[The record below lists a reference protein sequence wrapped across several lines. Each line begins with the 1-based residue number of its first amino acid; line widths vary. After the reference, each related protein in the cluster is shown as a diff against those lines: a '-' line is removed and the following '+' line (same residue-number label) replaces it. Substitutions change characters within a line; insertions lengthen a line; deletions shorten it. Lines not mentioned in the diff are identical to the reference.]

1 MLTTLRQIIEQVL
14 KEPNI
19 EKALDFLVHRTRE
32 ALCVDCCS
40 VYIAEQ
46 QRQRYRLV
54 ATDGLSRE
62 SVGKVVL
69 RFGEGLVGLVGK
81 RNELF
86 NLADAQNHPNF
97 KYIPEIGEEEFRSF
111 LGVPVEHEGV
121 VLGVLIIQQKDSRQF
136 TETEESFLV
145 TLAAQLA
152 SILYLSDLKEKSESE
167 THEEPLACD
176 FGSGGIAIARGWVWQ
191 PHMEL
196 EQVLLKK
203 TDDPEMQV
211 ELFHQAVFQLQ
222 LDLDSLTL
230 RIYDTVKKQDLSN
243 VFDAYQQLLE
253 DGEFTCAVDQKIYD
267 ESWCASSAV
276 KLVTE
281 DLIKNKEAAGQKEEA
296 LSINDLAQRILSRLA
311 HSYLEDFDFS
321 EPVILLAEEITA
333 ALIAEVPRER
343 IAGIVSLRGGGNS
356 LAAILARN
364 MNIPTL
370 MGVSLPLQKLDRHLF
385 IVDGIR
391 RELLIDPPAGVIAEY
406 SGMMTANAQNS
417 RVYMDERNLPAETED
432 HVHINVNLNAGLSME
447 DNVQELLPMIDGVG
461 LYRTEVEF
469 MMHKT
474 FPTELEECRHYEE
487 VLKNF
492 ADRKV
497 VMRTMDVGGDKP
509 LPYLPVNELNPFLGW
524 RGIRI
529 SLDRPNLLLTQF
541 RAMLKA
547 GRKYDNLEIML
558 PMISSLEEVLQAKAL
573 LDQAYNEICEEFST
587 VISYPKLGAMI
598 EVPAA
603 TFILEDL
610 APHIDFFS
618 IGSNDLTQ
626 YMLAVDRGNPKVAKL
641 YDCFQPSMLRVF
653 SRLFRICNHE
663 INKPISV
670 CGELAG
676 DPLGAMMLVSIGY
689 RELSMNYTSIP
700 LVKYILRHVNI
711 AELEAVFNEAIKS
724 SSADEIRRLYRSY
737 AEKKGLLNLLGI
749 LRQAKHD

>member
-81 RNELF
+81 RNELL

-432 HVHINVNLNAGLSME
+432 QVHINVNLNAGLSVE

-497 VMRTMDVGGDKP
+497 IMRTMDVGGDKP

-529 SLDRPNLLLTQF
+529 SLDRPNLLLTQ
-541 RAMLKA
+541 KA
-547 GRKYDNLEIML
+547 
-558 PMISSLEEVLQAKAL
+558 SL
-573 LDQAYNEICEEFST
+573 
-587 VISYPKLGAMI
+587 KLGDEIAKINGIEMSSWYRIVDMI
-598 EVPAA
+598 HDSNGAPLNLVVKRDGSLYQTTVVPENKYSEK
-603 TFILEDL
+603 TKMTVPYVGI
-610 APHIDFFS
+610 APEFKPIDGLRKTTRYGLVDAL
-618 IGSNDLTQ
+618 IK
-626 YMLAVDRGNPKVAKL
+626 AVSDSASMAKL
-641 YDCFQPSMLRVF
+641 VLVSTYKLANGTISADNISGPIAIAQGAKESASFGFKIFISFLAA
-653 SRLFRICNHE
+653 
-663 INKPISV
+663 ISV
-670 CGELAG
+670 NLGILNLMPIPVLDGGQLLFLAYEAVMRKE
-676 DPLGAMMLVSIGY
+676 PSARTQMILTSFGAAILLTMMIF
-689 RELSMNYTSIP
+689 
-700 LVKYILRHVNI
+700 
-711 AELEAVFNEAIKS
+711 AVFNDIK
-724 SSADEIRRLYRSY
+724 
-737 AEKKGLLNLLGI
+737 GF
-749 LRQAKHD
+749 

>member
-1 MLTTLRQIIEQVL
+1 
-14 KEPNI
+14 
-19 EKALDFLVHRTRE
+19 
-32 ALCVDCCS
+32 
-40 VYIAEQ
+40 
-46 QRQRYRLV
+46 
-54 ATDGLSRE
+54 
-62 SVGKVVL
+62 
-69 RFGEGLVGLVGK
+69 
-81 RNELF
+81 
-86 NLADAQNHPNF
+86 
-97 KYIPEIGEEEFRSF
+97 
-111 LGVPVEHEGV
+111 
-121 VLGVLIIQQKDSRQF
+121 
-136 TETEESFLV
+136 
-145 TLAAQLA
+145 
-152 SILYLSDLKEKSESE
+152 
-167 THEEPLACD
+167 
-176 FGSGGIAIARGWVWQ
+176 
-191 PHMEL
+191 
-196 EQVLLKK
+196 
-203 TDDPEMQV
+203 
-211 ELFHQAVFQLQ
+211 
-222 LDLDSLTL
+222 
-230 RIYDTVKKQDLSN
+230 
-243 VFDAYQQLLE
+243 
-253 DGEFTCAVDQKIYD
+253 
-267 ESWCASSAV
+267 
-276 KLVTE
+276 
-281 DLIKNKEAAGQKEEA
+281 
-296 LSINDLAQRILSRLA
+296 
-311 HSYLEDFDFS
+311 
-321 EPVILLAEEITA
+321 
-333 ALIAEVPRER
+333 
-343 IAGIVSLRGGGNS
+343 
-356 LAAILARN
+356 
-364 MNIPTL
+364 
-370 MGVSLPLQKLDRHLF
+370 
-385 IVDGIR
+385 
-391 RELLIDPPAGVIAEY
+391 
-406 SGMMTANAQNS
+406 
-417 RVYMDERNLPAETED
+417 MDERNLPAETED
-432 HVHINVNLNAGLSME
+432 QVHINVNLNAGLSVE

-497 VMRTMDVGGDKP
+497 IMRTMDVGGDKP

-737 AEKKGLLNLLGI
+737 AEKKGLLNMLGI